1 MDTTPMLTPQD
12 LLTPAV
18 AANPYPADQQLR
30 DQSPVHYANL
40 QASEAAGSTRGW
52 GFLKYEGVY
61 GALRDHD
68 TFSSE
73 TAATG
78 QFGQK
83 MVLLQ
88 DDPPRHTRL
97 RRWVNK
103 ALTLK
108 RVEAVEPWIAGIAN
122 DLLDDIGKNGANETE
137 VISGVISSYTI
148 PLPVKVIA
156 RLLGIPGEDYET
168 FKRWSD
174 AFISATARA
183 ATARMQHVQDIL
195 RYFGQMAAAVRQNTS
210 YLMFGFEQLPLRFGS
225 R

>member
-1 MDTTPMLTPQD
+1 MDTTPMPTPQD

-18 AANPYPADQQLR
+18 VANPYPAYQQLR

-52 GFLKYEGVY
+52 GFLKYESVY

-73 TAATG
+73 T
-78 QFGQK
+78 
-83 MVLLQ
+83 
-88 DDPPRHTRL
+88 D
-97 RRWVNK
+97 
-103 ALTLK
+103 
-108 RVEAVEPWIAGIAN
+108 
-122 DLLDDIGKNGANETE
+122 
-137 VISGVISSYTI
+137 VISFVISSYTI